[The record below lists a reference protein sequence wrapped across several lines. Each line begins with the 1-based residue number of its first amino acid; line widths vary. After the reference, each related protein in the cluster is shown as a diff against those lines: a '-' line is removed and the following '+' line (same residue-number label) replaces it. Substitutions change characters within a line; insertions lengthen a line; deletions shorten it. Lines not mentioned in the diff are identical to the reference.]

1 MQWRLRIIDASLIV
15 IAWMSQ
21 TKYYHSNT
29 LVISASALMDLE
41 EILTLDTD
49 AQVLALASIK
59 VKANL

>member
-1 MQWRLRIIDASLIV
+1 M
-15 IAWMSQ
+15 
-21 TKYYHSNT
+21 

-59 VKANL
+59 EKANLSY